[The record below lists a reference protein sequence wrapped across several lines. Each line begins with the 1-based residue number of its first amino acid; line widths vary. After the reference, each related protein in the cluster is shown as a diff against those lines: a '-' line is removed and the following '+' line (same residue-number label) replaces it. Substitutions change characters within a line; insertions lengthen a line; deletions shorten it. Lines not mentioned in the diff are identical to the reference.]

1 MASPIYT
8 ELFAAFLDEHPELAE
23 LSDELLGDEELLDE
37 IIAAGWT
44 RGCDGG

>member
-1 MASPIYT
+1 VASPFYT
-8 ELFAAFLDEHPELAE
+8 ESFAAFLNEHPELGE

-44 RGCDGG
+44 RGDDDG